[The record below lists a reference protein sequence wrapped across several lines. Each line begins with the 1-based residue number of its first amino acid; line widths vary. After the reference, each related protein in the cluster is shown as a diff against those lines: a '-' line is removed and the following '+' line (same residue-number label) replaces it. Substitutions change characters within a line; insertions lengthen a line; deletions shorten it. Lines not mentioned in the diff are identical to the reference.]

1 MLKTIINYVNEDN
14 QDCHV
19 LIDEYQAES
28 YVFNT
33 NTLIGFEPH
42 FTDGIE
48 GIFEHINNEIQY
60 IYEVSQDYLEVIHD
74 YLMDENNSNPESYKI
89 FYDIFMEYYKEEKG
103 SDEK

>member
-1 MLKTIINYVNEDN
+1 MLKTILNYVNKDN

-19 LIDEYQAES
+19 LIDENEVEV

-33 NTLIGFEPH
+33 STLIGFEPH
-42 FTDGIE
+42 FTDGME
-48 GIFEHINNEIQY
+48 GIFEFVSHEIEY

-74 YLMDENNSNPESYKI
+74 YLMDENNSNPESYKT
-89 FYDIFMEYYKEEKG
+89 FYDMFMEYYNEEKG